1 LRSNAVPDEY
11 GSVWGNHGNTA
22 LVDSEKRRALG
33 SVGGTVLVATFNLAV
48 KAEKRAEFLS
58 AIYGLIDRTL
68 HLPGCS
74 ACRLSTDCRD
84 VDAYFLTCEWQS
96 RSDFV
101 AFTSSR
107 ELHVLCGM
115 RGLLSAEIQVAIDE
129 VSARSQG
136 SLPKLLR
143 SS

>member
-1 LRSNAVPDEY
+1 
-11 GSVWGNHGNTA
+11 
-22 LVDSEKRRALG
+22 
-33 SVGGTVLVATFNLAV
+33 VLVATFNLAV

-115 RGLLSAEIQVAIDE
+115 RGLLSAEVQVVVDE
-129 VSARSQG
+129 VNARTEALIMSISRRGHGTSA
-136 SLPKLLR
+136 
-143 SS
+143 